1 MKNLARKETCE
12 AAFSTTGDKLYEL
25 DKKNQIQRANVR
37 DGESL
42 KYAKIEEQDWH
53 ICRVYEKSIIII
65 HCNTHFP

>member
-1 MKNLARKETCE
+1 MN
-12 AAFSTTGDKLYEL
+12 ST
-25 DKKNQIQRANVR
+25 KKNQIQWANVR

-65 HCNTHFP
+65 IHCNTHFP